1 MCYQEISPRGLEGV
15 GATAMRDQRSVTATL
30 SCLYY
35 GEHLSPVIVLNI
47 VALIEVVLDHSFGL
61 QERRHRFDVV
71 LE

>member
-1 MCYQEISPRGLEGV
+1 
-15 GATAMRDQRSVTATL
+15 
-30 SCLYY
+30 LYY